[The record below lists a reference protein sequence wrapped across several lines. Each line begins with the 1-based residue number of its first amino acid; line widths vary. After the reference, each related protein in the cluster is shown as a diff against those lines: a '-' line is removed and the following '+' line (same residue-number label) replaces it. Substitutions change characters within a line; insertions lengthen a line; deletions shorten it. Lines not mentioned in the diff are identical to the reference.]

1 MNDKDVI
8 ICRCE
13 DLTRQEVR
21 KYIAAGYTTVEEIKR
36 ICRLGMGPCQGR
48 TCLQLVAREIAEMTG
63 KDPAEIALPRTR
75 PPVKGIRLGALLKG
89 REDHE

>member
-13 DLTRQEVR
+13 DLTREEVR

-48 TCLQLVAREIAEMTG
+48 TCLQLVAREIAAMTG
-63 KDPAEIALPRTR
+63 QDLADIALPRSR
-75 PPVKGIRLGALLKG
+75 PPAKGIKLGALLQG
-89 REDHE
+89 REDNE